1 MGLIKEP
8 LDFDFEFDPRPL
20 TKKEKEQI
28 SSYIKAY
35 KAKHSGRQIPTK
47 RTSRSLT
54 TRKKVVA

>member
-8 LDFDFEFDPRPL
+8 LNVDFEFEPRPL

-35 KAKHSGRQIPTK
+35 KSKHAQKQTPVKRAGRLSI
-47 RTSRSLT
+47 
-54 TRKKVVA
+54 RKKVLV

>member
-8 LDFDFEFDPRPL
+8 LDFDFEFDSRPL
-20 TKKEKEQI
+20 TKEEKEQI

-35 KAKHSGRQIPTK
+35 KAKHSGRKIPTK

-54 TRKKVVA
+54 TLKKVVA